1 MKELDF
7 DELDRA
13 VSSLMTNVPS
23 TDTNA
28 SSDDDKPE
36 KTLTLDP
43 SKATPDDSISAPA
56 ATSSAPPSSSSSSTA
71 APSQPTSPVVTP
83 TPPSS
88 NTLMVPPTLVV
99 PSVAVRR
106 GGRFM
111 DVVHPSSDMKKPESP
126 QAPIS
131 RQGATIAPLPSAS
144 APAEEPIRPV
154 SIPPAAEPAK
164 STPPVVEPKAP
175 VSEWPDPLDV
185 ANFKDESPAPAP
197 LTTPFLTGAKVE
209 KRPLGGVPD
218 SEPAPEPDKSG
229 IGKEGL
235 TSNDANDQLPV
246 EPADIQAPLP
256 EELQG
261 DLVAIESG
269 AAAQH
274 VALPSKQP
282 DEAPKA
288 PEPAPVKA
296 PMSLPSAPKK
306 PEPAVPVEKP
316 GVTSIPQQY
325 REEPSTG
332 ESASGAIYDTANY
345 HQPLAHPGKKKSSW
359 LWVIWIVLILL
370 LGAGAGAALYFFKI
384 I

>member
-1 MKELDF
+1 MKDLDF

-13 VSSLMTNVPS
+13 VSSLMTSVPGDPAP
-23 TDTNA
+23 TG
-28 SSDDDKPE
+28 DDKPE
-36 KTLTLDP
+36 KTLTLKSSDADVDGVSSVSNTPAP
-43 SKATPDDSISAPA
+43 SST
-56 ATSSAPPSSSSSSTA
+56 PPSVP
-71 APSQPTSPVVTP
+71 APSQPTPPASTPAQPSTNTPMVRP
-83 TPPSS
+83 TPA
-88 NTLMVPPTLVV
+88 V

-111 DVVHPSSDMKKPESP
+111 DVVHPSSDMKKPDAP
-126 QAPIS
+126 QAPVS
-131 RQGATIAPLPSAS
+131 RHGATIAPMPSASVS
-144 APAEEPIRPV
+144 APAEPARPTNDT
-154 SIPPAAEPAK
+154 PAAEPTK
-164 STPPVVEPKAP
+164 SASFTEPTAP
-175 VSEWPDPLDV
+175 VSEWPDPLDM
-185 ANFKDESPAPAP
+185 ANFKDDSPAP
-197 LTTPFLTGAKVE
+197 LTTPFLTGTKVE

-218 SEPAPEPDKSG
+218 TEPAPEPDKSG

-269 AAAQH
+269 SAAQR
-274 VALPSKQP
+274 VALPDKQQ
-282 DEAPKA
+282 ETPKA
-288 PEPAPVKA
+288 PEEAPVKP
-296 PMSLPSAPKK
+296 PMPLPSAPKK
-306 PEPAVPVEKP
+306 PEPAAPTEKP
-316 GVTSIPQQY
+316 GATSIPQQY

-332 ESASGAIYDTANY
+332 EKASGAIYDTADY